1 VPDEQAM
8 FIFIEF
14 KSYVKQ
20 QIYIQLAHGFFIMM
34 KKILFYIFL
43 LFLISSQ
50 NLWASETIQQGNI
63 LTLQQCIDIALKN
76 HPAIQAASGTV
87 RQSESKIG
95 QARSGYF
102 PQITFNSGYSRIGPP
117 DTSLRSDPY
126 NNYSNTLNLNQTL
139 FDFGKTY
146 TKVRIQSLQKESSEA
161 DLQDIT
167 ASIVLGV
174 KQSYYSF
181 LKAKMSVTVATETMK
196 QFQQHYDV
204 ARAFFETGKSSKI
217 DVTSAEVNLSNAS
230 IQLISAQNALRIAFV
245 KLNQAMGVVSAPE
258 YDVKD
263 EFDTEK
269 TEISFESAL
278 SQAYQNR
285 PDVLSTAL
293 KREALEKNVT
303 LNKIGYLPTLSGNA
317 AYGYSG
323 DDTSID
329 RSWNVGVALTF
340 PLFTGL
346 STKYS
351 VDEATAS
358 LDIALANE
366 ESLKQLIYL
375 EVQSA
380 WLNRKEALER
390 IEAGK
395 TIVRQAEETL
405 ELARGRYATG
415 VGSSIEIT
423 DALIKHYN
431 ARMTYITA
439 LTDYSIAQAS
449 LEKAI
454 GGIK

>member
-1 VPDEQAM
+1 MISGPCLSLLSLKVMLSNAYTYRLT
-8 FIFIEF
+8 F
-14 KSYVKQ
+14 
-20 QIYIQLAHGFFIMM
+20 GFRIMM
-34 KKILFYIFL
+34 KKILFHIFL

-50 NLWASETIQQGNI
+50 NLWASDGIRQGDI
-63 LTLQQCIDIALKN
+63 LTLRQCIDIALKN
-76 HPAIQAASGTV
+76 HPAIQAAAGTV

-102 PQITFNSGYSRIGPP
+102 PQITFNSGYSRMGPTE
-117 DTSLRSDPY
+117 TSLRSDPY

-161 DLQDIT
+161 DFQDTTI
-167 ASIVLGV
+167 SIILGV

-230 IQLISAQNALRIAFV
+230 IQLISAQNSMRIAFV
-245 KLNQAMGVVSAPE
+245 KLNQAMGVVSVPE

-285 PDVLSTAL
+285 PDVFSTAL

-346 STKYS
+346 STKYA
-351 VDEATAS
+351 VDEASAS

-366 ESLKQLIYL
+366 ESLKQRIYL

-390 IEAGK
+390 IEVGK
-395 TIVRQAEETL
+395 AIVRQAEETL